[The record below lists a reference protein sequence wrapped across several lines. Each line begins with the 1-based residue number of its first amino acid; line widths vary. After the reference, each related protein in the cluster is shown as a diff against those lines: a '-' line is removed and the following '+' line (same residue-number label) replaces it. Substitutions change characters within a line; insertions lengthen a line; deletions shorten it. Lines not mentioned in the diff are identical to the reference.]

1 MLLSLFL
8 FVREMIKTYNAGLVL
23 EGGGNR
29 GIYTSGVL
37 DAFIESGIEFPYII
51 GVSAGSC
58 NAASYMGKNFRRQ
71 HDITINYCNDKRFM
85 SLGSCIKNGQYLNLE
100 WVFGELCY
108 DIMPLN
114 YEEYE
119 KSGAVFCVVVS
130 NAETGKAEYIYPKS
144 LREFG
149 CAQLKASSAM
159 PIATNGV
166 DMDGVKYFDGGVTD
180 SIPLKRAFEDGC
192 RKAVVILTQDRDFV
206 KKPVKAP
213 QIIRRTLKK
222 YPLLAE
228 ALIDRHNMYN
238 AQRRY
243 VEEQEK
249 MGNIF
254 VIRPARPL
262 NCSSVE
268 KDTNKLEVIYQLG
281 YQQGKKNIDKIRE
294 FLAD

>member
-1 MLLSLFL
+1 M
-8 FVREMIKTYNAGLVL
+8 L

-37 DAFIESGIEFPYII
+37 DAFLESGIEFPYII

-58 NAASYMGKNFRRQ
+58 NAASYMGKNYRRQ
-71 HDITINYCNDKRFM
+71 HDIAINYCNDKRYM
-85 SLGSCIKNGQYLNLE
+85 SLNSQIKNGQYLNLN

-119 KSGAVFCVVVS
+119 KSGAVFCVVVT
-130 NAETGKAEYIYPKS
+130 NAETGKAEYIYPKD
-144 LREFG
+144 LRERG
-149 CAQLKASSAM
+149 CLPIKASCAM

-166 DMDGVKYFDGGVTD
+166 DMDGMKYFDGGVTD
-180 SIPLKRAFEDGC
+180 SIPLKRALEDGC
-192 RKAVVILTQDRDFV
+192 QKAVVIMTQDKSYV
-206 KKPVKAP
+206 KKPLKAP
-213 QIIRRTLKK
+213 NIIRRALKK

-228 ALIDRHNMYN
+228 ALIERHNMYN
-238 AQRRY
+238 EQRRY
-243 VEEQEK
+243 IAEQEK
-249 MGNIF
+249 KDNIF
-254 VIRPARPL
+254 IIRPARPL

-281 YQQGKKNIDKIRE
+281 YQQGKKNIDKIKE
-294 FLAD
+294 FLSD

>member
-1 MLLSLFL
+1 M
-8 FVREMIKTYNAGLVL
+8 L

-37 DAFIESGIEFPYII
+37 DAFLESGIEFPYII

-58 NAASYMGKNFRRQ
+58 NAASYMGKNYRRQ
-71 HDITINYCNDKRFM
+71 HDIAINYCNDKRYM
-85 SLGSCIKNGQYLNLE
+85 SLNSQIKNGQYLNLN

-119 KSGAVFCVVVS
+119 KSGAVFCVVVT
-130 NAETGKAEYIYPKS
+130 NAETGKAEYIYPKD
-144 LREFG
+144 LRERG
-149 CAQLKASSAM
+149 CLPIQASCAM

-166 DMDGVKYFDGGVTD
+166 DMDGMKYFDGGVTD
-180 SIPLKRAFEDGC
+180 SIPLKRALEDGC
-192 RKAVVILTQDRDFV
+192 QKAVVIMTQDKSYV
-206 KKPVKAP
+206 KKPLKAP
-213 QIIRRTLKK
+213 NIIRRALKK

-228 ALIDRHNMYN
+228 ALIERHNMYN
-238 AQRRY
+238 EQRRY
-243 VEEQEK
+243 IAEQEK
-249 MGNIF
+249 KDNIF
-254 VIRPARPL
+254 IIRPARPL

-281 YQQGKKNIDKIRE
+281 YQQGKKNIDKIKE
-294 FLAD
+294 FLSD

>member
-1 MLLSLFL
+1 M
-8 FVREMIKTYNAGLVL
+8 L

-37 DAFIESGIEFPYII
+37 DAFLESGIEFPYII

-58 NAASYMGKNFRRQ
+58 NAASYMGKNYRRQ
-71 HDITINYCNDKRFM
+71 HDIAINYCNDKRYM
-85 SLGSCIKNGQYLNLE
+85 SLNSQIKNGQYLNLN

-119 KSGAVFCVVVS
+119 KSGAVFCVVVT
-130 NAETGKAEYIYPKS
+130 NAGTGKAEYIYPKD
-144 LREFG
+144 LRERG
-149 CAQLKASSAM
+149 CLPIKASCAM

-166 DMDGVKYFDGGVTD
+166 DMDGMKYFDGGVTD
-180 SIPLKRAFEDGC
+180 SIPLKRALEDGC
-192 RKAVVILTQDRDFV
+192 QKAVVIMTQDKSYV
-206 KKPVKAP
+206 KKPLKAP
-213 QIIRRTLKK
+213 NIIRRALKK

-228 ALIDRHNMYN
+228 ALIERHNMYN
-238 AQRRY
+238 EQRRY
-243 VEEQEK
+243 IAEQEK
-249 MGNIF
+249 KDNIF
-254 VIRPARPL
+254 IIRPARPL

-281 YQQGKKNIDKIRE
+281 YQQGKKNIDKIKE
-294 FLAD
+294 FLSD